1 MAFPTYVGS
10 GIGATYDSTTT
21 LAVNPNGSHASGDY
35 EVLVVETMS
44 DDPDASLS
52 TAAGFTQH
60 PGSPVIAAGATLL
73 GTQLGAFERIWNGS
87 DGSPTV
93 ADAGNH
99 VIAVIFTFRRSTGT
113 WSALSDARSATV
125 NIGWASSSETT
136 EDTTGEFPDL
146 SSAESQDFLL
156 VGITCHA
163 KPDIAG
169 GTAEMS
175 AITNGNLGSI
185 TERWDDAAA
194 AGNGGWI
201 GMFTGTRTGGGA
213 PGTTTYTKATASYK
227 THLVIALRDSAPGGA
242 AATYPGWE
250 GGGWWFRNEEW
261 AHRHGIPLL
270 GEVPVLGEAA

>member
-10 GIGATYDSTTT
+10 GIGATYDSTAT
-21 LAVNPNGSHASGDY
+21 LAVNPNAGHATGDY
-35 EVLVVETMS
+35 EILVSESMS

-60 PGSPVIAAGATLL
+60 PGSPVIAVGATLL
-73 GTQLGAFERIWNGS
+73 GTQLGVFERIWNGS
-87 DGSPTV
+87 DGSPTL
-93 ADAGNH
+93 ADPGNH
-99 VIAVIFTFRRSTGT
+99 VLGVIFTFRRSTGT
-113 WSALSDARSATV
+113 WSALADARSSAVDVGYASNNETV
-125 NIGWASSSETT
+125 
-136 EDTTGEFPDL
+136 EDTTGSFPGL

-156 VGITCHA
+156 VGITAHA

-201 GMFTGTRTGGGA
+201 GMFTGTRTGGGD
-213 PGTTTYTKATASYK
+213 PGATTYTKASASYK
-227 THLVIALRDSAPGGA
+227 AHLVIALRDSAPGGA
-242 AATYPGWE
+242 AATDPGWM
-250 GGGWWFRNEEW
+250 GGGWW
-261 AHRHGIPLL
+261 
-270 GEVPVLGEAA
+270 